1 MACLNASLG
10 MATLNCG
17 QPFLRRRPINS
28 KAGFKE
34 LMDSLFCHRNP
45 GCLGSWNVVKQ
56 IIEQTRDGVQA
67 LLPFLSADD
76 RADIEADASWWSED
90 DYEQFMQPV
99 QEASSVE
106 CLLDRLS
113 RSQNLSD
120 DLLVRLLEATKLLAK
135 HKLLDQLS

>member
-1 MACLNASLG
+1 
-10 MATLNCG
+10 
-17 QPFLRRRPINS
+17 
-28 KAGFKE
+28 
-34 LMDSLFCHRNP
+34 MDSLFCHRNP

-56 IIEQTRDGVQA
+56 IIEQIRDSVQA

-90 DYEQFMQPV
+90 DYDQFMQPV